1 MALRPNVA
9 RLRDMLLKSKA
20 VDEFQMKAAMGR
32 LEQWGGRLTGII
44 VDMGFMDDE
53 TMVKTLSEAMHLQV
67 AHLGMVTKDAQLL
80 AKLDAAYCQ
89 EHGIFPIGL
98 QNRVITIAM
107 SDPTEVDAID
117 YVQSKVG
124 ARVQIVVAA
133 ESEIRAAI
141 AKHYRGQDV
150 PATSRNTGNH
160 RAREAHIESTKGS
173 IFELDTTEPPKPG
186 EAPSAPAAATPS
198 QAWLKKAPSANT
210 MLDDFLD
217 DGDESSDLSPDELKR
232 LDTARENQTKA
243 AAILRTIQ
251 SLLTEKGYL

>member
-44 VDMGFMDDE
+44 VDMGFVDDE
-53 TMVKTLSEAMHLQV
+53 TMVKTLSESMRLPV
-67 AHLGMVTKDAQLL
+67 AHLGMVVKDAQLL
-80 AKLDAAYCQ
+80 SKLDAAYCQ
-89 EHGIFPIGL
+89 EHGVFPVSM
-98 QNRVITIAM
+98 QNRVVTLAM

-117 YVQSKVG
+117 YVQSTIG
-124 ARVQIVVAA
+124 ARVQVVVAA

-150 PATSRNTGNH
+150 PATSRHGAMN
-160 RAREAHIESTKGS
+160 RAREAHIEATKGQV
-173 IFELDTTEPPKPG
+173 FELDTTTPPKPG
-186 EAPSAPAAATPS
+186 DAPAAPAPAPTFS
-198 QAWLKKAPSANT
+198 RKSPSANT

-217 DGDESSDLSPDELKR
+217 DGASGSDLSPEELKR
-232 LDTARENQTKA
+232 LETARENQLKA
-243 AAILRTIQ
+243 GAILRALQ

>member
-20 VDEFQMKAAMGR
+20 VDEFQMKAAMGL

-53 TMVKTLSEAMHLQV
+53 AMVKTLSEAMRIPI
-67 AHLGMVTKDAQLL
+67 AHLGMVAKDPQLL
-80 AKLDAAYCQ
+80 ARLDAAYCQ
-89 EHGIFPIGL
+89 EHGVFPVSV
-98 QNRVITIAM
+98 QNRVVTLAM

-117 YVQSKVG
+117 YVQSTIG
-124 ARVQIVVAA
+124 ARVHVVVAA

-150 PATSRNTGNH
+150 PATSRHGAMN
-160 RAREAHIESTKGS
+160 RAREAHIEATKGQV
-173 IFELDTTEPPKPG
+173 FELDTTTPPKPG
-186 EAPSAPAAATPS
+186 ESPAPPAPAPTFS
-198 QAWLKKAPSANT
+198 RKSPSANT

-217 DGDESSDLSPDELKR
+217 DGASSSDLSPEELKR
-232 LDTARENQTKA
+232 LETARENQLKA
-243 AAILRTIQ
+243 GAILRALQ

>member
-9 RLRDMLLKSKA
+9 RLRDMLLKAKV
-20 VDEFQMKAAMGR
+20 VDEFQMRAAMGR

-44 VDMGFMDDE
+44 VDMGFVDDE
-53 TMVKTLSEAMHLQV
+53 TMVKALSEVMHIPI
-67 AHLGMVTKDAQLL
+67 AHLGMVVKDAQLL
-80 AKLDAAYCQ
+80 ARLDAAYCQ
-89 EHGIFPIGL
+89 EHGIFPVGV
-98 QNRVITIAM
+98 QNRVVTLAM

-124 ARVQIVVAA
+124 ARVQVVVAP

-150 PATSRNTGNH
+150 PATGRNAAMN
-160 RAREAHIESTKGS
+160 RAREAHIEATKGQV
-173 IFELDTTEPPKPG
+173 FELDMTAPPKPG
-186 EAPSAPAAATPS
+186 DAPAAPPPTFS
-198 QAWLKKAPSANT
+198 RKAPSANT

-217 DGDESSDLSPDELKR
+217 EGPRRDELSAEELKR
-232 LDTARENQTKA
+232 LQTARENQAKA
-243 AAILRTIQ
+243 GAILRALQ